1 MFCSFCGAEVG
12 NGEEYCSKCGKKL
25 LYRYHDGAVE
35 HVPSHEMY
43 AAVGTD
49 QDVVRD
55 GASDDESKTTAV
67 SRQELLSEIPA
78 YQPIGAAPKPSY
90 EAQSGY
96 EPMTTVVSQH
106 QPPSEIPAYQ
116 PIGAAPKPPYEAQ
129 SGYEPMTTVVSQHQ
143 PPSEI
148 PAYQPIGAAP
158 KPPYEAQSGYEPMTT
173 VVSQHRPPSEI
184 PAYQPIGA
192 ATPKPPHEETPD
204 YEPMTTVVSRQQA
217 AGEIPAYQP
226 PVEPLP
232 GGIPSFE
239 PSLTDDSE
247 GSSRTEKERRK
258 KIILWSAVAGG
269 VLFLIVIAVIVI
281 AVVLNGQ
288 NDSIRNFPRENPN
301 GYAKVS
307 DSYSTHTYSYWRES
321 NLDSEIEFDI
331 DYSRNE
337 LEKKEHV
344 STVYRQSSDK
354 GFIWEVDDN
363 LMLTITY
370 IADLY
375 PPEVYIYSDSLVA
388 PDKWHYNKDSGMLYI
403 GNHLYR
409 PAGIGE
415 CIFVFH

>member
-1 MFCSFCGAEVG
+1 M
-12 NGEEYCSKCGKKL
+12 
-25 LYRYHDGAVE
+25 
-35 HVPSHEMY
+35 
-43 AAVGTD
+43 
-49 QDVVRD
+49 
-55 GASDDESKTTAV
+55 
-67 SRQELLSEIPA
+67 
-78 YQPIGAAPKPSY
+78 
-90 EAQSGY
+90 
-96 EPMTTVVSQH
+96 
-106 QPPSEIPAYQ
+106 
-116 PIGAAPKPPYEAQ
+116 
-129 SGYEPMTTVVSQHQ
+129 
-143 PPSEI
+143 
-148 PAYQPIGAAP
+148 
-158 KPPYEAQSGYEPMTT
+158 
-173 VVSQHRPPSEI
+173 QHRPPSEI